1 MTTVIATQGEQQP
14 IEPSE
19 KSLVLSTLEPD
30 QLAEAKK
37 QHVPRRHLKG
47 AELVLLWG
55 LRVYLLFML
64 AVVIY
69 QAWTG
74 VR

>member
-1 MTTVIATQGEQQP
+1 MAAEEEHRDPVDRLE
-14 IEPSE
+14 EE
-19 KSLVLSTLEPD
+19 LVLSTLEPD

-37 QHVPRRHLKG
+37 ERVPRRRLKEP
-47 AELVLLWG
+47 ELLVLWG
-55 LRVYLLFML
+55 LRIYLLFMI

-74 VR
+74 GR

>member
-1 MTTVIATQGEQQP
+1 MATEIPGCEERQP
-14 IEPSE
+14 VDASE
-19 KSLVLSTLEPD
+19 ERLVLWTLEPD

-37 QHVPRRHLKG
+37 QRVPRRRLKG
-47 AELVLLWG
+47 AELLVLWG
-55 LRVYLLFML
+55 LRIYLLFMV

-74 VR
+74 AR

>member
-1 MTTVIATQGEQQP
+1 MATEIPEERQP
-14 IEPSE
+14 VDASE
-19 KSLVLSTLEPD
+19 ERLVLWTLEPD

-37 QHVPRRHLKG
+37 QHVPRRQLKG

-55 LRVYLLFML
+55 LRVYLLFMI

-69 QAWTG
+69 QAWAG
-74 VR
+74 AR